1 MTDEPLIAGIEL
13 GGTKCIASLAR
24 GRTILR
30 QQRWPTGT
38 PETLRLISAEVARW
52 IEEEPIAAIG
62 IASFGP
68 LMLDPAH
75 PRFGHMGRTP
85 KPGWAGADILGHFRE
100 RFDLPIAIDTD
111 VNGAA
116 LAEGHWGAAQGC
128 DAHIYATVGTGVGL
142 GVVIDGRPLH
152 GRMHP
157 EAGHM
162 RIRRQADDDFPGG
175 CPSHGDCIEG
185 LVSGPGLIAR
195 AGRPLAEVGDD
206 DPLWRRVAMDLG
218 EWAAML
224 ILALSPQRFVIGGG
238 VPQLRPGLLAMIR
251 GHVGTVLND
260 YLDDLDEAA
269 MDRLIVA
276 PGLGSDAGPLGAVM
290 LGRASLGR

>member
-24 GRTILR
+24 GRTIVR
-30 QQRWPTGT
+30 QERWPTGT
-38 PETLRLISAEVARW
+38 PDTLGLISAEVARW

-85 KPGWAGADILGHFRE
+85 KPGWAGADIAGHFRE

-162 RIRRQADDDFPGG
+162 RIRRQAGDDFPGC

-185 LVSGPGLIAR
+185 LVSGPGLMAR
-195 AGRPLAEVGDD
+195 AGRPLAEVEDD
-206 DPLWRRVAMDLG
+206 DLLWRRVAMDLG

-238 VPQLRPGLLAMIR
+238 VPQLRPGLLPVIR
-251 GHVGTVLND
+251 HHAGTLLND

-290 LGRASLGR
+290 LGRAALGC

>member
-1 MTDEPLIAGIEL
+1 MINEALIAGIEL

-30 QQRWPTGT
+30 QERWPTAT
-38 PETLRLISAEVARW
+38 PDTLGLISAEVARW

-68 LMLDPAH
+68 LMLDPAR

-85 KPGWAGADILGHFRE
+85 KPGWAGADIAGHFRQ
-100 RFDLPIAIDTD
+100 RFELPIAIDTD

-142 GVVIDGRPLH
+142 GVVVGGRPLH

-162 RIRRQADDDFPGG
+162 RIRRQAGDDFPGA

-185 LVSGPGLIAR
+185 LVSGPGLMAR
-195 AGRPLAEVGDD
+195 AGRPLAEVEDD
-206 DPLWRRVAMDLG
+206 DLLWRRVAMDLG

-238 VPQLRPGLLAMIR
+238 VPQLRPGLLPMIR
-251 GHVGTVLND
+251 RHAGYLLND
-260 YLDDLDEAA
+260 YLEDLDEAA

-276 PGLGSDAGPLGAVM
+276 PGLGGDAGPLGAVM
-290 LGRASLGR
+290 LGRAALER